1 MLKRVMCYS
10 LTYINAAF
18 VRDLTNTKHDDVNVL
33 FSYNAN
39 LTISLTSTNYF

>member
-18 VRDLTNTKHDDVNVL
+18 VRDLTNTKHDVNVL
-33 FSYNAN
+33 ISYDAN